1 MNPFQQFLAAR
12 AAKAGTPPVVN
23 QGQPVSRDE
32 FNTLSRAV
40 AALIEDFDTVA
51 SPDKIKSVVNEAFVA
66 ATKDMTTNT
75 GGDRGNLVPTEDG
88 RGVRIPLPARR
99 AAPVNNAINPDRRK
113 PLMLPADRVNLAPK
127 GE

>member
-12 AAKAGTPPVVN
+12 AAKGNTPPVVN
-23 QGQPVSRDE
+23 QSAPVSRDE

-66 ATKDMTTNT
+66 ATKNMTTNA
-75 GGDRGNLVPTEDG
+75 G
-88 RGVRIPLPARR
+88 PARTTAENR
-99 AAPVNNAINPDRRK
+99 AH
-113 PLMLPADRVNLAPK
+113 LAPK
-127 GE
+127 DDPVDTAPARSTAPVANGRNRAHLAPQGE